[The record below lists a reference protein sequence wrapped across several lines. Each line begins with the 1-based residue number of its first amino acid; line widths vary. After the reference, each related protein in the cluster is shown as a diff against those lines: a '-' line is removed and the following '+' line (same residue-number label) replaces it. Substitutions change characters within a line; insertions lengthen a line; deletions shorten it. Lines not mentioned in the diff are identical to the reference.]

1 VIAYLPLV
9 MNDGEFRTNL
19 GVGSWTD
26 SFVLIR
32 LELQDSAGAVID
44 RQDVWLPPF
53 GHAHWRMETGV
64 TGGTVAV
71 WILDGPADA
80 MVYPYASVVNETTGD
95 PVNVEAQLTTVGLTA
110 QTARV
115 RSASNPARETVSAS
129 RRTAAA
135 RSAAGLSAPASA
147 TGSARTLLRLTP
159 EMSAGRPCIVV
170 ADGETGART
179 GLAGAL
185 REVLAGATIVEMADG
200 RRAWELL
207 ATGTVDV
214 LLADAA
220 MPGCDGVELARR
232 ARGSL
237 ECAATY
243 IILLSGGPPSA
254 QLLESVDHLVDECLV
269 KPLKVENVAARVRT
283 GLRHAAA
290 LRRVEARV
298 GELEELYSR
307 QGEYLSWVSHE
318 IRTPLSAILSSANIL
333 LRYGDKRPEAVER
346 FAKVILGEGRRLT
359 RMINNLLDLAKI
371 EAGKVEW
378 HFAPTQVNGV
388 VEQVRESFSALAG
401 ERNLQLDVAFCDG
414 TADIVADRDK
424 LTQVLVNLVANAI
437 KHSPEGGMVFLRCG
451 CLSAGG
457 IRFEVEDQGP
467 GIPAGQEERVFD
479 RFRRL
484 ENGEEK
490 GGTGLGL
497 TISRQ
502 IVEHHGGRIWAE
514 PGRSFGALFVVELPN
529 GPARR
534 DGDGPVR

>member
-1 VIAYLPLV
+1 
-9 MNDGEFRTNL
+9 
-19 GVGSWTD
+19 
-26 SFVLIR
+26 
-32 LELQDSAGAVID
+32 
-44 RQDVWLPPF
+44 
-53 GHAHWRMETGV
+53 
-64 TGGTVAV
+64 
-71 WILDGPADA
+71 
-80 MVYPYASVVNETTGD
+80 
-95 PVNVEAQLTTVGLTA
+95 
-110 QTARV
+110 
-115 RSASNPARETVSAS
+115 
-129 RRTAAA
+129 
-135 RSAAGLSAPASA
+135 
-147 TGSARTLLRLTP
+147 
-159 EMSAGRPCIVV
+159 VV
-170 ADGETGART
+170 ADGEEHGRA
-179 GLAGAL
+179 GIAGAL
-185 REVLAGATIVEMADG
+185 REVLPEAAIVETDDG
-200 RRAWELL
+200 RRAWDLV
-207 ATGTVDV
+207 AAGTVDV
-214 LLADAA
+214 LLAATA
-220 MPGCDGVELARR
+220 MPGCDGFELARR
-232 ARGSL
+232 ARGHAPS
-237 ECAATY
+237 AATY
-243 IILLSGGPPSA
+243 IILVSDGVPSA
-254 QLLESVDHLVDECLV
+254 QVLESVDHLADDCLT
-269 KPLKVENVAARVRT
+269 KPLDTEGVAARVRT

-290 LRRVEARV
+290 LRRVTTRV

-378 HFAPTQVNGV
+378 HFTPTQVNGV

-414 TADIVADRDK
+414 TADIIADRDK

-437 KHSPEGGMVFLRCG
+437 RHSPEGGMVFLRCG
-451 CLSAGG
+451 CLSGGG
-457 IRFEVEDQGP
+457 IRFEIEDQGP
-467 GIPAGQEERVFD
+467 GIPSGQEERVFD

>member
-1 VIAYLPLV
+1 
-9 MNDGEFRTNL
+9 MGE
-19 GVGSWTD
+19 
-26 SFVLIR
+26 
-32 LELQDSAGAVID
+32 
-44 RQDVWLPPF
+44 
-53 GHAHWRMETGV
+53 
-64 TGGTVAV
+64 
-71 WILDGPADA
+71 
-80 MVYPYASVVNETTGD
+80 
-95 PVNVEAQLTTVGLTA
+95 
-110 QTARV
+110 
-115 RSASNPARETVSAS
+115 VSA
-129 RRTAAA
+129 
-135 RSAAGLSAPASA
+135 PV
-147 TGSARTLLRLTP
+147 
-159 EMSAGRPCIVV
+159 RPCIVV
-170 ADGETGART
+170 ADGEAQVRSGIV
-179 GLAGAL
+179 GAL
-185 REVLAGATIVEMADG
+185 RAALPEASVVEADDG
-200 RRAWELL
+200 RRAWELV
-207 ATGTVDV
+207 AAGTVDV
-214 LLADAA
+214 LLADTG
-220 MPGCDGVELARR
+220 MPGCDGLELARL
-232 ARGSL
+232 ARGRA
-237 ECAATY
+237 ECAGIY
-243 IILLSGGPPSA
+243 IILLTDGSPSPA
-254 QLLESVDHLVDECLV
+254 VPAGVDHLADDCLS
-269 KPLKVENVAARVRT
+269 KPLELERVAARVRT
-283 GLRHAAA
+283 GLRHVATV
-290 LRRVEARV
+290 RRFRARV
-298 GELEELYSR
+298 GELEDLYSR

-414 TADIVADRDK
+414 TTDIVADRDK

-437 KHSPEGGMVFLRCG
+437 RHSPEGGMVFLRCVSLDG
-451 CLSAGG
+451 GG

-502 IVEHHGGRIWAE
+502 IVEHHGGHIWAE
-514 PGRSFGALFVVELPN
+514 SGRSYGALFVVELPN
-529 GPARR
+529 GPTRR

>member
-1 VIAYLPLV
+1 
-9 MNDGEFRTNL
+9 MGE
-19 GVGSWTD
+19 V
-26 SFVLIR
+26 
-32 LELQDSAGAVID
+32 SAG
-44 RQDVWLPPF
+44 
-53 GHAHWRMETGV
+53 
-64 TGGTVAV
+64 
-71 WILDGPADA
+71 
-80 MVYPYASVVNETTGD
+80 
-95 PVNVEAQLTTVGLTA
+95 
-110 QTARV
+110 
-115 RSASNPARETVSAS
+115 
-129 RRTAAA
+129 
-135 RSAAGLSAPASA
+135 
-147 TGSARTLLRLTP
+147 
-159 EMSAGRPCIVV
+159 GRPCIVV
-170 ADGETGART
+170 ADGEPDAGA

-185 REVLAGATIVEMADG
+185 RDVLAGATVIETADG

-214 LLADAA
+214 LLADTA

-232 ARGSL
+232 ARRNL
-237 ECAATY
+237 QCASTY
-243 IILLSGGPPSA
+243 IILLSGGPLSA
-254 QLLESVDHLVDECLV
+254 QLLESVDHLVDDCLI
-269 KPLKVENVAARVRT
+269 KPLQVDNVAARVRT

-298 GELEELYSR
+298 DELEEMYSR

-424 LTQVLVNLVANAI
+424 LTQVLVNLMANAI

-534 DGDGPVR
+534 EGDGPVR

>member
-1 VIAYLPLV
+1 
-9 MNDGEFRTNL
+9 MGE
-19 GVGSWTD
+19 V
-26 SFVLIR
+26 
-32 LELQDSAGAVID
+32 
-44 RQDVWLPPF
+44 
-53 GHAHWRMETGV
+53 
-64 TGGTVAV
+64 
-71 WILDGPADA
+71 
-80 MVYPYASVVNETTGD
+80 
-95 PVNVEAQLTTVGLTA
+95 
-110 QTARV
+110 
-115 RSASNPARETVSAS
+115 
-129 RRTAAA
+129 
-135 RSAAGLSAPASA
+135 SAPA
-147 TGSARTLLRLTP
+147 
-159 EMSAGRPCIVV
+159 RPCIVV
-170 ADGETGART
+170 ADGEAHAR
-179 GLAGAL
+179 AGIAGTLRDGL
-185 REVLAGATIVEMADG
+185 REVAVVEIDDG
-200 RRAWELL
+200 RRAWDLV
-207 ATGTVDV
+207 AAGDVDV
-214 LLADAA
+214 LLAATA
-220 MPGCDGVELARR
+220 MPGCDGVELARLV
-232 ARGSL
+232 RGHAP
-237 ECAATY
+237 CAATY
-243 IILLSGGPPSA
+243 IILLCDGRSSA
-254 QLLESVDHLVDECLV
+254 RELEGVDHLADDWLV
-269 KPLKVENVAARVRT
+269 KPVELERVATRVRA

-290 LRRVEARV
+290 LRSVGARVE
-298 GELEELYSR
+298 ELEELYSR

-437 KHSPEGGMVFLRCG
+437 RHSPEGGMVFLRCG

-457 IRFEVEDQGP
+457 VRFEIEDQGP
-467 GIPAGQEERVFD
+467 GIPSGQEERVFD

-514 PGRSFGALFVVELPN
+514 PGRSFGALFVVELPS
-529 GPARR
+529 GPTRR

>member
-1 VIAYLPLV
+1 
-9 MNDGEFRTNL
+9 MGE
-19 GVGSWTD
+19 
-26 SFVLIR
+26 
-32 LELQDSAGAVID
+32 
-44 RQDVWLPPF
+44 
-53 GHAHWRMETGV
+53 
-64 TGGTVAV
+64 
-71 WILDGPADA
+71 
-80 MVYPYASVVNETTGD
+80 
-95 PVNVEAQLTTVGLTA
+95 
-110 QTARV
+110 
-115 RSASNPARETVSAS
+115 VSA
-129 RRTAAA
+129 RRC
-135 RSAAGLSAPASA
+135 
-147 TGSARTLLRLTP
+147 
-159 EMSAGRPCIVV
+159 PCIVV
-170 ADGETGART
+170 ADGETQVRT
-179 GLAGAL
+179 GIAGAL
-185 REVLAGATIVEMADG
+185 REVLPGASVVETDDG
-200 RRAWELL
+200 RRAWDLV
-207 ATGTVDV
+207 AAGTVDV
-214 LLADAA
+214 LLADTG
-220 MPGCDGVELARR
+220 MPGCDGIELARL
-232 ARGSL
+232 ARGRAES
-237 ECAATY
+237 AATY

-254 QLLESVDHLVDECLV
+254 RVLESVDHLADDCLV
-269 KPLKVENVAARVRT
+269 KPLEIEQIAARVRT

-290 LRRVEARV
+290 LRRVTDRV

-333 LRYGDKRPEAVER
+333 LRYGDKRPEAIER

-401 ERNLQLDVAFCDG
+401 ERNLQLDVAFCDC
-414 TADIVADRDK
+414 TTDIVADRDK
-424 LTQVLVNLVANAI
+424 LTQVLVNLVANGI
-437 KHSPEGGMVFLRCG
+437 RHSPDGGVVFLRCDS
-451 CLSAGG
+451 LPGG
-457 IRFEVEDQGP
+457 GVRFEVEDQGP

-529 GPARR
+529 GPTRR

>member
-1 VIAYLPLV
+1 
-9 MNDGEFRTNL
+9 MGE
-19 GVGSWTD
+19 
-26 SFVLIR
+26 
-32 LELQDSAGAVID
+32 
-44 RQDVWLPPF
+44 
-53 GHAHWRMETGV
+53 
-64 TGGTVAV
+64 
-71 WILDGPADA
+71 
-80 MVYPYASVVNETTGD
+80 
-95 PVNVEAQLTTVGLTA
+95 
-110 QTARV
+110 
-115 RSASNPARETVSAS
+115 VSA
-129 RRTAAA
+129 
-135 RSAAGLSAPASA
+135 LV
-147 TGSARTLLRLTP
+147 
-159 EMSAGRPCIVV
+159 RPCIVV
-170 ADGETGART
+170 ADGETQVRT
-179 GLAGAL
+179 GIVGAL
-185 REVLAGATIVEMADG
+185 RTALPEALVVEADDG
-200 RRAWELL
+200 RRAWELV
-207 ATGTVDV
+207 AGGTVDV
-214 LLADAA
+214 LLADAG
-220 MPGCDGVELARR
+220 MPGCNGLELARL
-232 ARGSL
+232 ARGRT
-237 ECAATY
+237 ECAGTY
-243 IILLSGGPPSA
+243 IILLSGGAPSQA
-254 QLLESVDHLVDECLV
+254 ELEGVDHLADDCLS
-269 KPLKVENVAARVRT
+269 KPLELEGVAARVRT
-283 GLRHAAA
+283 GLRQVATA
-290 LRRVEARV
+290 RRFRARI
-298 GELEELYSR
+298 GELEDLYSR

-451 CLSAGG
+451 CLPGEG
-457 IRFEVEDQGP
+457 VRFEVEDQGP
-467 GIPAGQEERVFD
+467 GIPAGQEEWVFD

-514 PGRSFGALFVVELPN
+514 PGRSFGALFVVELPD
-529 GPARR
+529 GPTRR